1 MRITEIRVD
10 GLRNLRAVEVE
21 PGPAVNLLQGPNGA
35 GKTSFLEA
43 IHLLAHGR
51 SFRSGMPEGLIR
63 RGANEFGIFCRL
75 LDGEGTTR
83 TLAMAR
89 RAGEWLLRRDGQDV
103 PTLIEFV
110 RSLPAVTFEPES
122 HQLITGP
129 SEQRRRYLDWLLFH
143 VEPDFLPTWRR
154 YLRSL
159 RQRNAAL
166 RAGDSDEA
174 VAAWEGELATSGTRI
189 DGYRQTA
196 LQQLVPALRELLAS
210 LLRDLELADIDYR
223 PGWPADLPL
232 AQALAETRG
241 RDRERGFTLRG
252 PHRSDWRIDF
262 EGGLPQTQLSRGQ
275 TKLTALACLL
285 AQGQQCRAATG
296 SWPIFACDDLASEL
310 DARHQ
315 DRILAWLEATG
326 AQVFL
331 TGTGTDERWE
341 SRLPA
346 QAHRFH
352 VEQGRITGLV

>member
-1 MRITEIRVD
+1 MRIVEIRVD

-21 PGPAVNLLQGPNGA
+21 PGPALNLLQGANGA

-51 SFRSGMPEGLIR
+51 SFRSGTPEGLIR
-63 RGANEFGIFCRL
+63 RGESEFAVFCRL
-75 LDGEGTTR
+75 QESDGATR

-166 RAGDSDEA
+166 RAGDPDEA
-174 VAAWEGELATSGTRI
+174 VIAWEGELAASGARI
-189 DGYRQTA
+189 DDYRQAA
-196 LQQLVPALRELLAS
+196 LRQLIPALRELLARF
-210 LLRDLELADIDYR
+210 LRDLELADIDYR
-223 PGWPADLPL
+223 RGWPADLPL
-232 AQALAETRG
+232 AQALEQTRG

-252 PHRSDWRIDF
+252 PHRSDWRIEF

-275 TKLTALACLL
+275 TKLAALACLL
-285 AQGQQCRAATG
+285 AQGQRCHAATG
-296 SWPIFACDDLASEL
+296 SWPIFACDDLSSEL

-315 DRILAWLEATG
+315 ERVLDWLQSTG

-331 TGTGTDERWE
+331 TGTGADERW
-341 SRLPA
+341 SLRLPA
-346 QAHRFH
+346 ETPRFH